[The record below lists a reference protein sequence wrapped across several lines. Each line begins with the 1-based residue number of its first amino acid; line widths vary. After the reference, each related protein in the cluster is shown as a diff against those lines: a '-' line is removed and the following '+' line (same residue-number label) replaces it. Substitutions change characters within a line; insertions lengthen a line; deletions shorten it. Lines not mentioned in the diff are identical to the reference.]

1 MLFIGLVLMGIFSY
15 KHLPMELYPNAE
27 LPVLSVSISA
37 ETESDPSYIENQVA
51 IPVEGAVSA
60 LHGVEKI
67 ETQIYSRGGQVTVS
81 FKQDVDL
88 KYTFLQLEER
98 IKSITPNLPDNF
110 RLNVN
115 KSSSGSASDMF
126 MNLRVLG
133 EDDIDY
139 VRNIADSE
147 IVPYLENIDGIA
159 NVTTLGGRQKSIE
172 VIIDPERCK
181 ALNITTSAI
190 SRAIRATWQ
199 KRVSPVRFTRVTNVI
214 LST

>member
-1 MLFIGLVLMGIFSY
+1 MNTIIKRRVLVSMLFIGLVLMGIFSY

-27 LPVLSVSISA
+27 LPVLSVSISS

-60 LHGVEKI
+60 LNGVEKI

-88 KYTFLQLEER
+88 KYTFLQLEEK

-110 RLNVN
+110 QLNVN

-126 MNLRVLG
+126 MNLRILG

-159 NVTTLGGRQKSIE
+159 NVTIMGG
-172 VIIDPERCK
+172 
-181 ALNITTSAI
+181 
-190 SRAIRATWQ
+190 
-199 KRVSPVRFTRVTNVI
+199 
-214 LST
+214 

>member
-27 LPVLSVSISA
+27 LPVLSVSISS

-60 LHGVEKI
+60 LNGVEKI

-88 KYTFLQLEER
+88 KYTFLQLEEK

-126 MNLRVLG
+126 MNLRILG
-133 EDDIDY
+133 EDDMTTC
-139 VRNIADSE
+139 
-147 IVPYLENIDGIA
+147 
-159 NVTTLGGRQKSIE
+159 VTLPIQRLFPTWKISTESLMSPSWEGDKKASKLLSIRK
-172 VIIDPERCK
+172 DARH
-181 ALNITTSAI
+181 
-190 SRAIRATWQ
+190 
-199 KRVSPVRFTRVTNVI
+199 
-214 LST
+214 

>member
-1 MLFIGLVLMGIFSY
+1 MNTIIKRRVLVSMLFIGLVLMGIFSY

-27 LPVLSVSISA
+27 LPVLSVSISS

-60 LHGVEKI
+60 LNGVEKI

-88 KYTFLQLEER
+88 KYTFLQLEEK

-126 MNLRVLG
+126 MNLRILG

-139 VRNIADSE
+139 VTFPIQRLFPTWKILTESLMSTSWEGDKKASK
-147 IVPYLENIDGIA
+147 L
-159 NVTTLGGRQKSIE
+159 LSIRK
-172 VIIDPERCK
+172 DAR
-181 ALNITTSAI
+181 L
-190 SRAIRATWQ
+190 
-199 KRVSPVRFTRVTNVI
+199 
-214 LST
+214 

>member
-27 LPVLSVSISA
+27 LPVLSVSISS

-60 LHGVEKI
+60 LNGLEKI

-88 KYTFLQLEER
+88 KYTFLQLEEK

-110 RLNVN
+110 QLNVN

-126 MNLRVLG
+126 MNLRILG
-133 EDDIDY
+133 RTTLTTCVTLPIPRLFLTWKISTESLMSPSWEDDKK
-139 VRNIADSE
+139 ASK
-147 IVPYLENIDGIA
+147 L
-159 NVTTLGGRQKSIE
+159 LSIRK
-172 VIIDPERCK
+172 DARH
-181 ALNITTSAI
+181 
-190 SRAIRATWQ
+190 
-199 KRVSPVRFTRVTNVI
+199 
-214 LST
+214 